1 MLQINYSIKIFPTS
15 KYKIVN
21 RKLKEYFIY
30 KSGISQRKSRCQLTG
45 GTVWWG
51 SWRYR
56 WTASQSDCCLGLWK
70 AKKENEISVSSS
82 LFNLGNVTTS
92 HVYFIYSLV
101 RILRWFSLSGWI
113 VLMSFTSKYSSVVS
127 GGIPRGISVSWDLEH
142 LTTDPAQL
150 HWGGQ

>member
-1 MLQINYSIKIFPTS
+1 MKRRIFKLLLLTS
-15 KYKIVN
+15 
-21 RKLKEYFIY
+21 
-30 KSGISQRKSRCQLTG
+30 
-45 GTVWWG
+45 GTIWWDF
-51 SWRYR
+51 WRYR
-56 WTASQSDCCLGLWK
+56 WTASRSDCCSDPWK
-70 AKKENEISVSSS
+70 KKKKGREILKSFFPLFLPLFWNVS
-82 LFNLGNVTTS
+82 S

-142 LTTDPAQL
+142 LTTEPAQL